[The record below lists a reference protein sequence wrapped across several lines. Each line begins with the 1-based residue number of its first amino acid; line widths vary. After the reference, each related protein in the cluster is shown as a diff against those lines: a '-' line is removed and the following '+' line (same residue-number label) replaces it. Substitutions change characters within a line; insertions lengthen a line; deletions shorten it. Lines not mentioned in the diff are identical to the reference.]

1 MTDVRIDPRAP
12 ETFALPDAD
21 RWGLTTQPPG
31 LRDLASPEHCARSL
45 RRSVRRREL
54 AAARRPG
61 LPQSAT
67 ARLAAAAL
75 AATAL
80 APAADVAWAA
90 TVATRSVEPPPQGPA
105 GVRALQRALGV
116 EADGVL
122 GTATRR
128 AVRAFQR
135 AHGLEVDGI
144 AGPATRAAL
153 GLGDA
158 GTRATTRSSTRKA
171 GAGERHARVPR
182 ALARSVQRALGVT
195 ADGSFGPDS
204 RKALRR
210 FQRAHGLTADGV
222 PGPRTLAVLGVTRA
236 GARPGGSAATDAPA
250 AAGTGA
256 GLSAAVAAAR
266 SKLGSPYAAGGSGPA
281 SFDCSGLT
289 SWALRKA
296 GIDLPRTSYAQYR
309 TGTAVRRGGVR
320 AGDLVFF
327 DTDGAG
333 ASHVAI
339 ATSSATAIS
348 ATTHGV
354 MEHAI
359 ASGYWGAHYVGARR
373 PA

>member
-54 AAARRPG
+54 AAAGRPG
-61 LPQSAT
+61 LPPSAT
-67 ARLAAAAL
+67 ARLAAVAL

-80 APAADVAWAA
+80 APAAEVASAA
-90 TVATRSVEPPPQGPA
+90 TVATRSAEPPPHGTA

-116 EADGVL
+116 QADGVL
-122 GTATRR
+122 GALTRR

-153 GLGDA
+153 GLGHS
-158 GTRATTRSSTRKA
+158 GRHATTRSSTRRAA
-171 GAGERHARVPR
+171 GGERHVRVPR

-222 PGPRTLAVLGVTRA
+222 PGRGRWPPWAPRGPGRA
-236 GARPGGSAATDAPA
+236 RAARRRPKRPPSPGRAPGCPPRSPRPGRSSAAATRR
-250 AAGTGA
+250 
-256 GLSAAVAAAR
+256 AAR
-266 SKLGSPYAAGGSGPA
+266 
-281 SFDCSGLT
+281 D
-289 SWALRKA
+289 
-296 GIDLPRTSYAQYR
+296 PRRS
-309 TGTAVRRGGVR
+309 TARG
-320 AGDLVFF
+320 
-327 DTDGAG
+327 
-333 ASHVAI
+333 
-339 ATSSATAIS
+339 
-348 ATTHGV
+348 
-354 MEHAI
+354 
-359 ASGYWGAHYVGARR
+359 
-373 PA
+373 